1 MTGIDLITIE
11 RNEQLTTHKR
21 TVAKDKEYN
30 TEHQLTDAVGQLIVN
45 FPPEFQD
52 VYEKQVPPIGWDADI
67 WRHMLK
73 KSYKERLV
81 IAGALI
87 AAEIDRI
94 S

>member
-1 MTGIDLITIE
+1 MTGIDQIIIE

-21 TVAKDKEYN
+21 TVAQDKANN
-30 TEHQLTDAVGQLIVN
+30 TEHQLTDAATQLIVN
-45 FPPEFQD
+45 FPPEFQE
-52 VYEKQVPPIGWDADI
+52 VYEAQTPPIGWDTEI
-67 WRHMLK
+67 WKHMLSK
-73 KSYKERLV
+73 PYKERLV